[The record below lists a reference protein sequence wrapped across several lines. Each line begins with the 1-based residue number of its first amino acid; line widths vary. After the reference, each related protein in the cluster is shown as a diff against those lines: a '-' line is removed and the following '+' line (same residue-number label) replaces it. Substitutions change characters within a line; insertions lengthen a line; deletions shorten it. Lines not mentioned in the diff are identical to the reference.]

1 MFTTHING
9 SGHIKNTR
17 MLRILACRRRYVRL
31 YLIELFLLNIAVK
44 QQRCVVFIVVSDSIE
59 LVLLLVRRLNQ
70 LLQVHDKIIELG
82 HLDESLDHITRI
94 QVANCLFVL
103 GDGVLEVLLVVK
115 LVGVLLT
122 DLSDDVGR
130 EFRIFSDLFGFSK
143 EHLLHEGVN
152 FDVVVHLVQLA
163 QHELI
168 VGVLGQIVDCIVLYL
183 NLEDARVRRCPIRRD
198 SIVEVVNL
206 KRTLS
211 FFILIALTSTSRLK
225 INRYDEVLEVP
236 DVLFVIFQRMLLIF
250 SLNQTVL
257 PNEVLLLLA
266 LPLARIHHQ
275 RIRLVVK
282 VCAFCLEERA
292 TSLGSLVH
300 LDDRLGSLLD
310 IGIVEDATL

>member
-1 MFTTHING
+1 MFTTYING

-17 MLRILACRRRYVRL
+17 MLRILACRRRDVRL
-31 YLIELFLLNIAVK
+31 DLIELFLLNVAVK

-59 LVLLLVRRLNQ
+59 LVLLLVWRLNQ
-70 LLQVHDKIIELG
+70 LLQVHDQIIELG

-103 GDGVLEVLLVVK
+103 GDGVLEVLLIVK

-122 DLSDDVGR
+122 DLSDDIGR

-143 EHLLHEGVN
+143 KHLLHEGVN

-183 NLEDARVRRCPIRRD
+183 DLEDARMRRCPIRCD

-206 KRTLS
+206 KRTLR
-211 FFILIALTSTSRLK
+211 FFKLIALTSTSWLK

-236 DVLFVIFQRMLLIF
+236 DILFVIFQRMLLIF
-250 SLNQTVL
+250 SLHQTVL

-266 LPLARIHHQ
+266 LPLARIHYQ

-282 VCAFCLEERA
+282 VCAFCLKERA

-310 IGIVEDATL
+310 IGIVENATL